1 MILGTDFRFSIE
13 SHGADTTPIELMTE
27 LYKGII
33 FNFTSVTIKEQT
45 DGTATL
51 KFGYNLIDTGEYKED
66 KLRGDKLFE
75 EHLGLILNTLI
86 LDTLEIE
93 NANGESDTEV
103 VDEER
108 GLLS

>member
-1 MILGTDFRFSIE
+1 MILGTDFRFSLE
-13 SHGADTTPIELMTE
+13 SHGADTTPIELIGE
-27 LYKGII
+27 PYAGIL

-51 KFGYNLIDTGEYKED
+51 KFGYNLISTGEFKED
-66 KLRGDKLFE
+66 KLRGNKHFE

-93 NANGESDTEV
+93 NANGEGDTEV